1 VPGPRRSED
10 APVVS
15 GEAVKSRSDE
25 RAVDAPGRIMV
36 TPMPRA
42 RTVDPVVAE
51 PAPRA
56 AMPTAPERRGGV
68 WLVVLVYVMSA
79 AALGY
84 AIWERFLRR

>member
-36 TPMPRA
+36 TPLPRA
-42 RTVDPVVAE
+42 RTVDPVPE
-51 PAPRA
+51 MPPPRA
-56 AMPTAPERRGGV
+56 VLPTAPERRRGP
-68 WLVVLVYVMSA
+68 WLVVLVYLMSA

-84 AIWERFLRR
+84 AIWERFLR

>member
-1 VPGPRRSED
+1 MAGPRRSED

-15 GEAVKSRSDE
+15 GEAVKSRTDE

-42 RTVDPVVAE
+42 RTVEPVDDA

-56 AMPTAPERRGGV
+56 VLPTAPARRGGA
-68 WLVVLVYVMSA
+68 WLVVAVYLMSA

-84 AIWERFLRR
+84 AVWERFLR